1 MIDHMMALVLVIDH
15 SENMDLELD
24 NKLAIVTGS
33 TSGLGL
39 ACAQMLAAEGAVVV
53 ICGRNEERL
62 SAALQTFGDAP
73 VRGIVADVTTEAG
86 RRALIE
92 MCPEPDIL
100 VNNLSGPPPRR
111 FFETTGDDWSMALAA
126 NLMSPLEMVRAVVP
140 GMRQRKFGRVVNIT
154 SAMVAAPRPHHVLST
169 SARTALTSAL
179 KALSFEVAPDNVTI
193 NNLLPERIDT
203 PRQHEMACAAMQ
215 REGLTY
221 EQARA
226 AQVESIAVKRL
237 GRPKEF
243 AAACAFLCSGYAGYI
258 SGQNLKLDGGSSPS
272 LF

>member
-1 MIDHMMALVLVIDH
+1 
-15 SENMDLELD
+15 MDLGI
-24 NKLAIVTGS
+24 KGKFAIVTGS

-39 ACAQMLAAEGAVVV
+39 ACAQMLAAEGGHVL
-53 ICGRNEERL
+53 ICGRNDERL
-62 SAALQTFGDAP
+62 LAALQTFGDAS
-73 VRGIVADVTTEAG
+73 VRGIVADVTTEEG
-86 RRALIE
+86 RRSLIE
-92 MCPEPDIL
+92 MCPQPDIL

-111 FFETTGDDWSMALAA
+111 FFETSGDDWSNVLAA
-126 NLMSPLEMVRAVVP
+126 NMMAPLEMVRAVVP
-140 GMRQRKFGRVVNIT
+140 GMRRRKFGRIVSIT

-169 SARTALTSAL
+169 SARTALTAAL
-179 KALSFEVAPDNVTI
+179 KALSFEVAPDNVTL

-237 GRPKEF
+237 GRPEEF
-243 AAACAFLCSGYAGYI
+243 AAACAFLCSEYAGYI